1 LGVQVPHRPPIKYGV
16 TCSKALAN
24 LICNQIV
31 VDSIS
36 TSSTKNNKT
45 NMIVF
50 KNLNDNK
57 TYIIYKAPNGN
68 CLAIPFKHDGPSIPK
83 CDIKD
88 FVVVTSDEGR
98 LDGFL

>member
-1 LGVQVPHRPPIKYGV
+1 MKLNNKESQFWILRHFYFQSP
-16 TCSKALAN
+16 
-24 LICNQIV
+24 
-31 VDSIS
+31 
-36 TSSTKNNKT
+36 TKKKLNKKT

-68 CLAIPFKHDGPSIPK
+68 CLAVPFRHDGPSIPK
-83 CDIKD
+83 CDMND
-88 FVVVTSDEGR
+88 FVVVSSEEGR

>member
-1 LGVQVPHRPPIKYGV
+1 MFQGFGERSLQDFCGRF
-16 TCSKALAN
+16 
-24 LICNQIV
+24 
-31 VDSIS
+31 DSDQLH
-36 TSSTKNNKT
+36 KNKKT

-50 KNLNDNK
+50 KNINDNK

-83 CDIKD
+83 CDMKD

>member
-1 LGVQVPHRPPIKYGV
+1 MSSYTSNKSNKDKYNKLNEFLVG
-16 TCSKALAN
+16 
-24 LICNQIV
+24 
-31 VDSIS
+31 S
-36 TSSTKNNKT
+36 TSMPSNLTEYDSKLADQDKN
-45 NMIVF
+45 I
-50 KNLNDNK
+50 NDNK

-83 CDIKD
+83 CDMKD

>member
-1 LGVQVPHRPPIKYGV
+1 MGLHVPRLAGLFCKECMWSVQFRLAPQKIK
-16 TCSKALAN
+16 KM
-24 LICNQIV
+24 
-31 VDSIS
+31 
-36 TSSTKNNKT
+36 

-83 CDIKD
+83 CDMKE